1 MPFLT
6 ESGPPPTATTG
17 RVQYQYLSQA
27 AIDSAVTGD
36 TDIIYILNEAPYT
49 KYFWN
54 GSAMVNQDVGQKAD
68 AIPDVIYSLW
78 QQAGGVPTPSQPTQA
93 RNVIKSADYTLESAD
108 GLNTRILAQT
118 ATSMKISVPGTS
130 VIPVTQGPVTV
141 IRLGGTVQIVPVSGV
156 TLLPSPTIN
165 IESQYGVVRLIP
177 IQTNTWLADVS
188 ANALSGV
195 APTNSVRPAI
205 SGTPTVGS
213 TLTSTAGTWTVDGTK
228 TYQWFADSV
237 AISGATSTTY
247 ALQSAQI
254 GKLVT
259 CVVTNVVTGYPSVS
273 AVSNGI
279 VCVAAAVSVPQ
290 FSGLA
295 VFTGVNIVGGSVTV
309 TAPAATNS
317 PTGYKFQRMLNGAL
331 DGSVTNQAGASLA
344 WTITSGAAGKAL
356 TYSIIPYNGSGDG
369 ASITTQ
375 PFQIADAPIEGASP
389 PVWEEFVE
397 GSSAS
402 GISINLSK
410 PSGTVDG
417 DLLFLRVTLTGSAVV
432 SYINSVS
439 GFAGFT
445 QLTDIVSGS
454 GSTAIRLCSFWKI
467 ASSEP
472 SSYTVNFSANVSHC
486 ASVARISN
494 CSGVLGLS
502 TATGTGVSMSI
513 PALTTSVP
521 NTLLY
526 AEASQYEAAGV
537 TFAPL
542 AGWTN
547 IDNQVPTPA
556 NAVSFIKTQT
566 GAGSTGGVTIQG
578 DGAGSADWVG
588 RIIAFN
594 PPASVGPPPPAPPPP
609 PPPSPS
615 TDLPGPRVGS
625 FSTVGPIVAVSN
637 QTISAVRINTTSGPC
652 ITVPAGVNN
661 VTIVD
666 CDLQRGRGEGN
677 IIVHGSNVTILH
689 CNITDGNRGVLV
701 DGGTNVVTR
710 KCVFTTFNAS
720 PFPRGTACEY
730 DRVNG
735 GEITENLFY
744 GSSYPSD
751 VISCYESS
759 NLRLTGNY
767 GDVNIAEPSSAA
779 FTMGDSTTGNPGS
792 NNYVAG
798 NYIKQTG
805 GGVPAGVFGSS
816 GNTILEQN
824 CFPSGIQ
831 AYNYSGVFV
840 GVTVRN
846 NAINFSNSFVPD
858 TSVISGWST
867 NVNGS
872 LPASVPGGL
881 GWFDT
886 SGVFH
891 STYVP

>member
-1 MPFLT
+1 MGQFDDARYIG
-6 ESGPPPTATTG
+6 SVTAD
-17 RVQYQYLSQA
+17 A
-27 AIDSAVTGD
+27 ADLLDLI
-36 TDIIYILNEAPYT
+36 
-49 KYFWN
+49 N
-54 GSAMVNQDVGQKAD
+54 GKAD

-78 QQAGGVPTPSQPTQA
+78 QQASGVTAPAPPSAQTTQV
-93 RNVIKSADYTLESAD
+93 RNVIKTADYTLEVAD
-108 GLNTRILAQT
+108 GQKTRILAQT
-118 ATSMKISVPGTS
+118 SSSMKITLPGTS
-130 VIPVTQGPVTV
+130 VIPVTSEAVTV
-141 IRLGGTVQIVPVSGV
+141 MRLGPGTVQIVPANGV
-156 TLLPSPTIN
+156 TLLPSSVIS
-165 IESQYGVVRLIP
+165 IEAQYGAVFLHP
-177 IQTNTWLADVS
+177 IQTNTWLAEVGGNIL
-188 ANALSGV
+188 AGQG
-195 APTNSVRPAI
+195 PTNSVRPAVT
-205 SGTPTVGS
+205 GTAVVGNVLTCS
-213 TLTSTAGTWTVDGTK
+213 TGTWTVDGTK
-228 TYQWFADSV
+228 TYQWFADAV
-237 AISGATSTTY
+237 AIGSATSSTY
-247 ALQSAQI
+247 TLQTAQI
-254 GKLVT
+254 GKLVH
-259 CVVTNVVTGYPSVS
+259 CVVTNTVTGYPPVSV
-273 AVSNGI
+273 VSNGV
-279 VCVAAAVSVPQ
+279 VCAAAAVSVPQ
-290 FSGLA
+290 FVGLA
-295 VFTGVNIVGGSVTV
+295 VFTGVNTVGGSVTV

-317 PTGYKFQRMLNGAL
+317 PTGYKFQRLLDGAI

-369 ASITTQ
+369 AALVTQ
-375 PFQIADAPIEGASP
+375 PFQIADVAVGGASP

-397 GSSAS
+397 GSGAS

-410 PSGTVDG
+410 PSGTADG
-417 DLLFLRVTLTGSAVV
+417 DLLYLRVTLTGAAVV
-432 SYINSVS
+432 SYINAVS

-445 QLTDIVSGS
+445 QLTDITSGS
-454 GSTAIRLCSFWKI
+454 GSTAIRLASFYKI

-472 SSYTVNFSANVSHC
+472 SAYTVNFSANVSHC
-486 ASVARISN
+486 ASIARISN

-502 TATGTGVSMSI
+502 TASGTGVSMNI
-513 PALTTSVP
+513 PAFTTSVP

-526 AEASQYEAAGV
+526 AEASQYDAGGV
-537 TFAPL
+537 TFSPL

-566 GAGSTGGVTIQG
+566 GAGSTGSVTIQG
-578 DGAGSADWVG
+578 DGAGTADWVG
-588 RIIAFN
+588 RIIAFQ

-609 PPPSPS
+609 PPPAPS
-615 TDLPGPRVGS
+615 TDAPGARV
-625 FSTVGPIVAVSN
+625 STFTVSQPITAVSN

-701 DGGTNVVTR
+701 DGGANVVTR

-735 GEITENLFY
+735 GEITENHFF

-805 GGVPAGVFGSS
+805 GGVPAGVFGSA
-816 GNTILEQN
+816 GNTVLERN

-858 TSVISGWST
+858 TSVIAGWST
-867 NVNGS
+867 NVNSS
-872 LPASVPGGL
+872 LPSAVPGGL

-891 STYVP
+891 STSIP